1 MASTGVD
8 TFAWIRGAFGQT
20 HEMTKPCRV
29 VFLLLFGITFFC
41 ASFCLAAD
49 TNSDLAVQVTE
60 RGDVIHVDVEL
71 LIPASPKEVWD
82 VLTDFENLPR
92 FISNITSSKIVAR
105 DGNTVRVFQSGKTSF
120 GPLTFEFQSERE
132 ITLTPYTR
140 FESRMISGNLKRYSG
155 ATQLESVNGETKLRF
170 HSESVPRIILSTG
183 LARPLIEAETREHY
197 QEIRNE
203 VVRRRV
209 ERAGRS

>member
-1 MASTGVD
+1 MARC
-8 TFAWIRGAFGQT
+8 F
-20 HEMTKPCRV
+20 H
-29 VFLLLFGITFFC
+29 LLFGIGFLC
-41 ASFCLAAD
+41 ASFCFAAD
-49 TNSDLAVQVTE
+49 ASPDFAVHVTE
-60 RGDVIHVDVEL
+60 RGEAIHVDVEL

-92 FISNITSSKIVAR
+92 FISNITSSKIVAHV
-105 DGNTVRVFQSGKTSF
+105 GNIVRVLQSGKTSF

-132 ITLTPYTR
+132 ITLIPYTR

-155 ATQLESVNGETKLRF
+155 TTQLESLNGETKLRF
-170 HSESVPRIILSTG
+170 HSESVPRTILSTG
-183 LARPLIEAETREHY
+183 LACPFIEAETREHY

-209 ERAGRS
+209 EGTG